1 MADNLL
7 DLALLLEVS
16 KSLAGQAAVDLQ
28 TVDEGGDGDQAVGL
42 DILVETLGSLLLKDD
57 GVLGLVLN
65 CSRVSHAVPYISHPV
80 FSCFNSNTTPP
91 AHSLKQLKEIF
102 AVFDRSEGGSLA
114 DNIVGYEV
122 VVCIPFPLDHFLR
135 AGACVE

>member
-1 MADNLL
+1 MTARCTYCRNERRTVDVHLGVADNLL

-65 CSRVSHAVPYISHPV
+65 CSRVSHGVPYISQPI
-80 FSCFNSNTTPP
+80 FSCSMPNTTPP
-91 AHSLKQLKEIF
+91 AHSLKQLEKNLF
-102 AVFDRSEGGSLA
+102 DVFDRSEGV
-114 DNIVGYEV
+114 VG
-122 VVCIPFPLDHFLR
+122 
-135 AGACVE
+135 